1 MNTRPNQSPDSS
13 LPRTSHDDASLEPCG
28 DFATALSDFRSAV
41 NHVAERETS
50 KPVPSSWLVPAQRRH
65 RSAQRRLILAW
76 TCAALLC
83 IGAVPLLHQTKPVV
97 TPPVVAHQDNP
108 SDDTALLE
116 QVDNAVSESVPSSL
130 APLVT
135 LDSWS
140 STTSTNEPDT
150 KSSPNKPEKKNV
162 AR

>member
-1 MNTRPNQSPDSS
+1 MNTRPDILTDPISDPSPD
-13 LPRTSHDDASLEPCG
+13 TSLEPSG
-28 DFATALSDFRSAV
+28 DFASALSDFRSAV
-41 NHVAERETS
+41 NHVAERETA
-50 KPVPSSWLVPAQRRH
+50 KPVPSSWLVPARQRH
-65 RSAQRRLILAW
+65 RSTQRRLILAW

-162 AR
+162 VR